1 MQVAYRLQH
10 SLYIVYIYIYIDIPV
25 RRGNCKVNPLFVCG
39 MPLEITFVA
48 QNSSLFVCSI
58 SWSMLSESI
67 TYGPLMCLFTL
78 FLLAVVYGRI
88 T

>member
-1 MQVAYRLQH
+1 MT
-10 SLYIVYIYIYIDIPV
+10 
-25 RRGNCKVNPLFVCG
+25 
-39 MPLEITFVA
+39 TFVA
-48 QNSSLFVCSI
+48 QNSSPFVCSI
-58 SWSMLSESI
+58 SWSMLSKSI